1 MLTAV
6 VHVSGA
12 LDPARGTQRIDTR
25 IGSIVNYA
33 ARQQRAQQLVQE
45 IGLPRPLNSEILHRH
60 MERIRKKQIVIVQAP
75 QGMLDSGICAL
86 WLEVAGE
93 EFERIYCAPT
103 DSAVHRQQF
112 VNHEFGHM
120 ILNHKKMIIPADR
133 VALLAPL
140 IPMNAIVSALSRNSF
155 TDEEEAM
162 AEAIGDEL
170 AMILRKDASVSR
182 RGAETGFGQVL

>member
-1 MLTAV
+1 V
-6 VHVSGA
+6 
-12 LDPARGTQRIDTR
+12 D
-25 IGSIVNYA
+25 YA
-33 ARQQRAQQLVQE
+33 ARQQRAQQLVQG
-45 IGLPRPLNSEILHRH
+45 IDLPRPVNSETLHHH
-60 MERIRKKQIVIVQAP
+60 MEQMRKKKIVIVPAP

-93 EFERIYCAPT
+93 EFERIYYAPT

-120 ILNHKKMIIPADR
+120 ILNHKKMIMPADR

-140 IPMNAIVSALSRNSF
+140 IPMHAIVSALSRNSF
-155 TDEEEAM
+155 TDEQEAM

-170 AMILRKDASVSR
+170 AMILQKDASTSR

>member
-6 VHVSGA
+6 TRIPGA
-12 LDPARGTQRIDTR
+12 LDPVSGAQRIDTR
-25 IGSIVNYA
+25 IGSIVDYA

-45 IGLPRPLNSEILHRH
+45 IGLPRPLNSDMLHRH
-60 MERIRKKQIVIVQAP
+60 MERIRNTEIVIVQAP

-93 EFERIYCAPT
+93 KFERIYCAPT

-120 ILNHKKMIIPADR
+120 ILNHKKTIIPADR

-140 IPMNAIVSALSRNSF
+140 IPMGAIVSALSRNSF

-170 AMILRKDASVSR
+170 AMILRKDASTAR
-182 RGAETGFGQVL
+182 RGAETGFGRVL

>member
-1 MLTAV
+1 MSQVRWIRL
-6 VHVSGA
+6 G
-12 LDPARGTQRIDTR
+12 GTQRIDST
-25 IGSIVNYA
+25 IGSIVDYA

-45 IGLPRPLNSEILHRH
+45 IDLPRPANSEILHHH
-60 MERIRKKQIVIVQAP
+60 MEQLRKKKIVIVQAP
-75 QGMLDSGICAL
+75 QGMIDSGICAL

-93 EFERIYCAPT
+93 EFERIYYAPT

-120 ILNHKKMIIPADR
+120 ILNHKKMIMPADR

-140 IPMNAIVSALSRNSF
+140 VPMYAIVSALSRSSF
-155 TDEEEAM
+155 TDDEEAM

-170 AMILRKDASVSR
+170 AMIFRKDASTSR
-182 RGAETGFGQVL
+182 RGAETGFGQIL

>member
-1 MLTAV
+1 M
-6 VHVSGA
+6 
-12 LDPARGTQRIDTR
+12 D
-25 IGSIVNYA
+25 YA

-45 IGLPRPLNSEILHRH
+45 IGLPRPVNSETLHQH
-60 MERIRKKQIVIVQAP
+60 MEQLRKKKIVIVQAP
-75 QGMLDSGICAL
+75 RGMLDSGICAL
-86 WLEVAGE
+86 WLEVSGDG
-93 EFERIYCAPT
+93 FERVYYAPT

-120 ILNHKKMIIPADR
+120 ILNHKKMIMPADR

-140 IPMNAIVSALSRNSF
+140 IPMHAIVSALSRNSF

-170 AMILRKDASVSR
+170 AMILRKDASTR
-182 RGAETGFGQVL
+182 RRSTETGFGQIL

>member
-1 MLTAV
+1 
-6 VHVSGA
+6 
-12 LDPARGTQRIDTR
+12 
-25 IGSIVNYA
+25 
-33 ARQQRAQQLVQE
+33 
-45 IGLPRPLNSEILHRH
+45 
-60 MERIRKKQIVIVQAP
+60 MEQIREKKIVIRQAP
-75 QGMLDSGICAL
+75 QGMIDAGVCAL

-93 EFERIYCAPT
+93 GFERIHYAPT

-120 ILNHKKMIIPADR
+120 ILNHTKMAMPAER

-140 IPMNAIVSALSRNSF
+140 IPMNAIVSALSRSNF

-170 AMILRKDASVSR
+170 AMILRRDSSIYKKSAD
-182 RGAETGFGQVL
+182 TGFGQVL

>member
-1 MLTAV
+1 M
-6 VHVSGA
+6 
-12 LDPARGTQRIDTR
+12 
-25 IGSIVNYA
+25 NYA
-33 ARQQRAQQLVQE
+33 ARQQRAQELVQE
-45 IGLPRPLNSEILHRH
+45 IGLPRPLNSALLHQY
-60 MERIRKKQIVIVQAP
+60 MEQIRAKKIVIMQAP
-75 QGMLDSGICAL
+75 QGMIDSGVCAL

-93 EFERIYCAPT
+93 GFERIHYAPT

-120 ILNHKKMIIPADR
+120 ILNHKKVAMPADR

-140 IPMNAIVSALSRNSF
+140 IPMNAIVSALSRSSF

-170 AMILRKDASVSR
+170 AMILQKDSSLSR
-182 RGAETGFGQVL
+182 QRAETGFGQVL

>member
-1 MLTAV
+1 M
-6 VHVSGA
+6 
-12 LDPARGTQRIDTR
+12 
-25 IGSIVNYA
+25 
-33 ARQQRAQQLVQE
+33 QE
-45 IGLPRPLNSEILHRH
+45 IGLPRPLTTETLHHH
-60 MERIRKKQIVIVQAP
+60 MEHVRNKKIVIMQAP
-75 QGMLDSGICAL
+75 PGMIDSGICAL

-93 EFERIYCAPT
+93 GFERIHYRPT

-120 ILNHKKMIIPADR
+120 ILNHEKMILPADR

-140 IPMNAIVSALSRNSF
+140 IPMNAIVSALSRSGF
-155 TDEEEAM
+155 TDEEEAL

-170 AMILRKDASVSR
+170 AMLLRKDALHSR